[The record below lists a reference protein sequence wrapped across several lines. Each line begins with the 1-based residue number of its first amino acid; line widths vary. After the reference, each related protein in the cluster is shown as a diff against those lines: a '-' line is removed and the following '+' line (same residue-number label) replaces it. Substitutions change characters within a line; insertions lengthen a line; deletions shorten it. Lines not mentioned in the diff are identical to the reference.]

1 MDRDRVFRI
10 HDTNWVES
18 EEKFITT
25 DSDGLPDFVIP
36 EDDLLVFWDSDE
48 QTWQVW
54 EGKVNN
60 FMIRNNAKKP

>member
-1 MDRDRVFRI
+1 VDRDRVFRI